1 MIYYGLVAIIA
12 VAIIVGSGKHITKYA
27 ESQGAKSVINWYMIL
42 AIANVLLMLFLL
54 GSYSTL
60 QFKPGPQGPRGARG
74 SQGPRGKDGSCAMCK
89 PDVAGLRP
97 IRPYNRMDPIDPMHP
112 SDMMEQLFS
121 RAGTPYRPRN
131 MV

>member
-12 VAIIVGSGKHITKYA
+12 IAIIVASGKYITKYA
-27 ESQGAKSVINWYMIL
+27 ESHNAKSVINWYMIL
-42 AIANVLLMLFLL
+42 AIANLLLMLFLV

-60 QFKPGPQGPRGARG
+60 QFKPGPPGPVGKRGEQGAK
-74 SQGPRGKDGSCAMCK
+74 GKDGSCAMCK

-97 IRPYNRMDPIDPMHP
+97 IRPYNKMDTIDPMHP

-121 RAGTPYRPRN
+121 RTGTPYRPRN
-131 MV
+131 ML